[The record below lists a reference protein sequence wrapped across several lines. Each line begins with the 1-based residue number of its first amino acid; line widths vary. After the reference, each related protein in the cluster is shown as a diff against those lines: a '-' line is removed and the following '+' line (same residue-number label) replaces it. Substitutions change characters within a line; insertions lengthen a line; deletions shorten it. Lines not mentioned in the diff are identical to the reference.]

1 VNLIN
6 LFQNRKKVLGIN
18 ERNLKY
24 IRPYNRRKAKR
35 IADNKLLTK
44 KVLEKA
50 GIPVPKLIASIP
62 NHQSLESFNWDLLPS
77 SFVIKP
83 VTGLEGGGI
92 EIFYNRDKNGNWIKA
107 DGSRVSVDELKN
119 LARSIIDGKFS
130 LHNTPDKVFFEER
143 IKIHKVFKYYA
154 YKGAPDIRIIIFNN
168 VPIMS
173 YVRLPTKKSDGK
185 ANLAKGAIGA
195 AIDMATGTT
204 TYAIVGKKQSI
215 ETIPGTNLRLSGL
228 KIPYWNKILQYA
240 IEAQRATGLGFAA
253 VDFLI
258 DREKGPMVVELN
270 SRPGL
275 SIQLANRDGLKW
287 RLEKA
292 RGIKIKTVS
301 QGIRLA
307 KDLFGGEIE
316 EEIENITGKQVIGF
330 VEWII
335 LFPKGSEQL
344 EEDQREIKTKQNDT
358 DKVKV
363 KAKIDTGALLT
374 SIDTDLM
381 IKLGY
386 EDALNFFNKFKVPDN
401 LTRSEA
407 KDLVQKIGE
416 KIEEHEDIVGKSIV
430 HSSHGTTLR
439 PVISIPVSISGTK
452 IDIRANVVDR
462 SKLIYP
468 VIIGRRDLQQFIIDP
483 AKKFKAI

>member
-1 VNLIN
+1 MNLIKFFN
-6 LFQNRKKVLGIN
+6 NRKKVLGVN

-24 IRPYNRRKAKR
+24 IRPYNRKKAKR

-44 KVLEKA
+44 KILSKA
-50 GIPVPKLIASIP
+50 GIAVPPLIASIS
-62 NHQSLESFNWDLLPS
+62 NNAELESFDWDSLPS
-77 SFVIKP
+77 SFAIKP

-92 EIFYNRDKNGNWIKA
+92 EIFYNRDKEGKWIKA
-107 DGSRVSVDELKN
+107 DGSRVSLDELKN

-130 LHNTPDKVFFEER
+130 LHNTPDQVFFEER
-143 IKIHKVFKYYA
+143 VKIHKEFKYYA
-154 YKGAPDIRIIIFNN
+154 YKGAPDIRIIVFNN
-168 VPIMS
+168 IPIMS

-185 ANLAKGAIGA
+185 GNLAKGAIGA
-195 AIDMATGTT
+195 AIDMATGITT
-204 TYAIVGKKQSI
+204 NAIIGKSQAI
-215 ETIPGTNLRLSGL
+215 EAVPGTNLRLRGL
-228 KIPYWNKILQYA
+228 RIPFWNKILQYA
-240 IEAQRATGLGFAA
+240 IESQRVTGLGFAA

-258 DREKGPMVVELN
+258 DREKGPVVVELN
-270 SRPGL
+270 ARPGL

-292 RGIKIKTVS
+292 KGIKVKSIS

-316 EEIENITGKQVIGF
+316 EEVENITGKQVIGF
-330 VEWII
+330 VEWVT
-335 LFPKGSEQL
+335 LFGK
-344 EEDQREIKTKQNDT
+344 EENQKER
-358 DKVKV
+358 V
-363 KAKIDTGALLT
+363 KAKIDTGALIT
-374 SIDTDLM
+374 SIDTELL

-386 EDALNFFNKFKVPDN
+386 GDALEYFNKFKVPEN
-401 LTRSEA
+401 LTRMEA
-407 KDLVQKIGE
+407 KELVQKIGE

-452 IDIRANVVDR
+452 IEIRANVVDR

-468 VIIGRRDLQQFIIDP
+468 VILGRRDLTEFIIDP
-483 AKKFKAI
+483 AKKFKAM